1 MLSTQIWQTD
11 SLNYTNPTE
20 KKCYAVDD
28 IMGIL
33 NVGRKAVYSLIHRKA
48 FPAIRIAGVGY
59 RVPKD
64 SFSAWLHQMPD

>member
-20 KKCYAVDD
+20 KKCYTVDD

-33 NVGRKAVYSLIHRKA
+33 NVGRKAVYSFLCSQQ
-48 FPAIRIAGVGY
+48 
-59 RVPKD
+59 D
-64 SFSAWLHQMPD
+64 

>member
-20 KKCYAVDD
+20 KKCYTVDD
-28 IMGIL
+28 IMEIL

>member
-1 MLSTQIWQTD
+1 MKSTQLWQTN
-11 SLNYTNPTE
+11 SLNHSNPTE
-20 KKCYAVDD
+20 KKCYTVEE

-33 NVGRKAVYSLIHRKA
+33 SVGRKAVYGLIRRKA

-64 SFSAWLHQMPD
+64 SFSAWLYRISD

>member
-1 MLSTQIWQTD
+1 MLSTQIRQTNT
-11 SLNYTNPTE
+11 LYHPHPVE
-20 KKCYAVDD
+20 KKCYTVDD

-33 NVGRKAVYSLIHRKA
+33 NVGRKAVYGLIHRKA

-64 SFSAWLHQMPD
+64 SFSDWLHQLTE

>member
-11 SLNYTNPTE
+11 SLNYHNPTE
-20 KKCYAVDD
+20 KKCYTVDD
-28 IMGIL
+28 IMEIL

>member
-20 KKCYAVDD
+20 KKCYTVDD

-48 FPAIRIAGVGY
+48 FPAIHIAGVGY

>member
-1 MLSTQIWQTD
+1 MKSTQLWQTVSVD
-11 SLNYTNPTE
+11 NSKPTE
-20 KKCYAVDD
+20 KKCYTVED

-33 NVGRKAVYSLIHRKA
+33 NVGRKAVYGLIRRNA

-64 SFSAWLHQMPD
+64 SFSAWLYRISD